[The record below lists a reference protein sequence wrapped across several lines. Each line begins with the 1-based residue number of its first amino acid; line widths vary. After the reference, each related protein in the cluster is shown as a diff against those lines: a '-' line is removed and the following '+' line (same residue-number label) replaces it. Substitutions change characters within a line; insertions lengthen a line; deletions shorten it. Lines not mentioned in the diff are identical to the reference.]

1 MSPRPALDCTTCGGR
16 TGELLA
22 YSTPGALFPPRD
34 LGSSGPSS
42 VAFRFFQDLA
52 KDKGCSGSFIR
63 ANLLLPPSAFN
74 NSGVARGR
82 ESGFGS
88 ESAGERLKGRKA
100 KGEKGLGRTLAKF
113 HPERWR
119 GSACSPPGWSSSLP
133 HSQQPSRP
141 ESHLLCRLVRKQQ
154 ALRPGSLGA
163 DGSSSLRCSGP
174 ACQWPGAS
182 R

>member
-100 KGEKGLGRTLAKF
+100 KGEKGLGRTWLSSTLSVGGGLRACRLGGVLASLTASS
-113 HPERWR
+113 PR
-119 GSACSPPGWSSSLP
+119 G
-133 HSQQPSRP
+133 PSRTC
-141 ESHLLCRLVRKQQ
+141 SVVRFASNRL
-154 ALRPGSLGA
+154 
-163 DGSSSLRCSGP
+163 
-174 ACQWPGAS
+174 
-182 R
+182 